1 MKPKRLRCSFCGA
14 EERDCARIIAG
25 PGVFICD
32 DCVTRFLEQLD
43 VEHQKS
49 DLRQFRESFPS
60 PAKIYEYLDQY
71 VIGQSRAKKVISVAT
86 YNHYKRVFLLSNDAS
101 IEMQKSNILMVGPTG
116 CGKSYLVKALSSF
129 LQVPLS
135 MNDAT
140 SLTEA
145 GYVGEDVESI
155 LTNLVIAAGYDL
167 EKAQKGICFIDEVDK
182 IAKKQDSASI
192 TRDVSG
198 EGVQQALLKIV
209 EGTKANIPPRT
220 GRKHPQQD
228 FLQIDTRNILFIA
241 AGVFEGIDKITQQ
254 RVGKSR
260 LGFYT
265 SNTENA
271 KPELASE
278 DLIKFGMIP
287 EFLGRFPVICELEQ
301 LSVDE
306 LADILEKPKNA
317 LLKQYK
323 ALFETDN
330 IELTWTREALVE
342 IAKLAEERK
351 TGARGMRSILESIFL
366 DVFFDDATKDNV
378 AKVRL
383 TGESVRANR
392 AELEFR
398 RKAAFS

>member
-1 MKPKRLRCSFCGA
+1 MKPKRLRCSFCGT
-14 EERDCARIIAG
+14 EERECARIIAG

-32 DCVTRFLEQLD
+32 QCVTRFLEQLD
-43 VEHQKS
+43 VEHQKA
-49 DLRQFRESFPS
+49 DLREFRENFPTPS
-60 PAKIYEYLDQY
+60 KIYDHLDQY
-71 VIGQSRAKKVISVAT
+71 VVGQQRAKKVLAVAT
-86 YNHYKRVFLLSNDAS
+86 YNHYKRVFLLSSDPNL
-101 IEMQKSNILMVGPTG
+101 EMQKSNILMVGPTG
-116 CGKSYLVKALSSF
+116 CGKSYLVKSLSSL

-135 MNDAT
+135 LNDAT

-145 GYVGEDVESI
+145 GYVGEDVESV

-167 EKAQKGICFIDEVDK
+167 EKAQRGICFIDEVDK

-228 FLQIDTRNILFIA
+228 FLQIDTTNILFIA
-241 AGVFEGIDKITQQ
+241 AGVFEGVDKIVQQ

-260 LGFYT
+260 LGFF
-265 SNTENA
+265 SEDI
-271 KPELASE
+271 KPGKPQLVSE

-287 EFLGRFPVICELEQ
+287 EFLGRFPIICELEE
-301 LSVDE
+301 LSLNE

-323 ALFETDN
+323 VLFEMDN
-330 IELTWTREALVE
+330 IELSWTREGLLE
-342 IAKLAEERK
+342 IAKLALERK

-366 DVFFDDATKDNV
+366 DVFFDESIKNDLAKITITK
-378 AKVRL
+378 
-383 TGESVRANR
+383 ESVWTKKPQ
-392 AELEFR
+392 LEYR
-398 RKAAFS
+398 RKAAIS